1 MQKGVHDT
9 KVWKHWNLGRQGW
22 QHIKVRQ
29 WQVGIVSTLFFSRT
43 ISLHSP
49 SVHYNVYN
57 FKSITLSPFDKMLGA
72 NDLLCSTLREWIIRL
87 SPKIRKIYARNTSMG
102 PPKRGGPRQVP
113 RSPPLK
119 HTTGWHL
126 GVQPWL
132 VDLCGLISCA
142 QCPDVFTSLNTV
154 KYEVVERFMRLTG
167 VNLEMERKIPFDY
180 PVYTINWTVFFT

>member
-1 MQKGVHDT
+1 MAWLTQQKEKMQKGVHDT

-49 SVHYNVYN
+49 SVHYNVYT

-87 SPKIRKIYARNTSMG
+87 SPKIRKIYARNTS
-102 PPKRGGPRQVP
+102 RGGPRQVP
-113 RSPPLK
+113 RSPP
-119 HTTGWHL
+119 HTTGDSPRMISRWKK
-126 GVQPWL
+126 GWL
-132 VDLCGLISCA
+132 HRDSMRVGEAIIISDA
-142 QCPDVFTSLNTV
+142 FL
-154 KYEVVERFMRLTG
+154 
-167 VNLEMERKIPFDY
+167 
-180 PVYTINWTVFFT
+180 